1 MRSQQKYSEKVSKN
15 YLNLRPVD
23 ADVGDSGLLGIVL
36 DDDDFL
42 GKL

>member
-1 MRSQQKYSEKVSKN
+1 MKNSYNKNTREN
-15 YLNLRPVD
+15 YLNFRPVD
-23 ADVGDSGLLGIVL
+23 VEVGDRGLLGIVL

>member
-1 MRSQQKYSEKVSKN
+1 MS

-23 ADVGDSGLLGIVL
+23 ADVGESGLLGIVL

>member
-1 MRSQQKYSEKVSKN
+1 MKMLITKILEKKS
-15 YLNLRPVD
+15 YLNFRPVD
-23 ADVGDSGLLGIVL
+23 VDVGESGLLGIVL